1 MDKTISQVI
10 SEFLSFLSQA
20 QSDYAFSQ
28 EEIVRLDM
36 LTQDYL
42 HKLELQDTN
51 YRDRAK
57 MATDL
62 RQCRIDRRYHK
73 DHVANLAPLVQCLTS
88 DKARLSFPNY
98 NKRLA
103 LYERQSG
110 QHRTDTIPLASS
122 VRRNTTA
129 TNKLHNSRNT
139 LTGQPNGYPVFIFEL
154 AKQIGRMYN

>member
-88 DKARLSFPNY
+88 DKGKVVLSQLQQTLGAVRKAERATQDRHYTPRVLSQEEY
-98 NKRLA
+98 NGN
-103 LYERQSG
+103 QQTS
-110 QHRTDTIPLASS
+110 
-122 VRRNTTA
+122 
-129 TNKLHNSRNT
+129 
-139 LTGQPNGYPVFIFEL
+139 
-154 AKQIGRMYN
+154 